1 MSLPLLSSAASAVV
15 CSSLE
20 LHVFRSVPECVP
32 SRMVTLVLSN
42 NRKTKVKNRSFSGL
56 GLLKSPLWSVLPLRA
71 TLASHSPQVQAML
84 KPRVHVLV
92 SGLTAA
98 KRCIGVPS
106 PRYHQTPYRCPWLGP
121 PCEAML
127 ISGSVLLAGGHPDG
141 GRLMLPPEA
150 LVMSRS
156 ELPPRAMSRSKVL
169 LWQGAMLV
177 VCTATGDHAEDHG
190 MC

>member
-1 MSLPLLSSAASAVV
+1 MSSPLLSSTASTVV

-20 LHVFRSVPECVP
+20 PHFFHSVLECTP

-42 NRKTKVKNRSFSGL
+42 NRKTKVKNRSFSGSPSQKITMVCVAP
-56 GLLKSPLWSVLPLRA
+56 GGCFGIQGPQVHALLK
-71 TLASHSPQVQAML
+71 PQ
-84 KPRVHVLV
+84 VHVLV
-92 SGLTAA
+92 RGLTAA
-98 KRCIGVPS
+98 RRCVSVPS
-106 PRYHQTPYRCPWLGP
+106 PRYHQRPYRYPWLWP

-141 GRLMLPPEA
+141 SRLMLLPEA

-156 ELPPRAMSRSKVL
+156 VLPPRAMSRSKVL
-169 LWQGAMLV
+169 LCQWAMLV
-177 VCTATGDHAEDHG
+177 ICSATGDHAEDRC